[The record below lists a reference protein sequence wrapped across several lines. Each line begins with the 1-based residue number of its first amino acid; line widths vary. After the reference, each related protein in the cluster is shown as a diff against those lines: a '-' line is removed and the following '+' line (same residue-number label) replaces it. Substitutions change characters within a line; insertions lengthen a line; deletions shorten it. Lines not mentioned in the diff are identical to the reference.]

1 MEEREELCIALVI
14 LNEAEVPSTQ
24 QKILALAHYARYRY
38 VDTLTDK
45 QREALTFIRML
56 PKGMY
61 VKGVGAWGKLAADS
75 DPVYI
80 IDC

>member
-1 MEEREELCIALVI
+1 MEEREELCIALI
-14 LNEAEVPSTQ
+14 MLNEAEVPSTQ
-24 QKILALAHYARYRY
+24 YDIFVLAHYAVYRY
-38 VDTLTDK
+38 VATLTNK
-45 QREALTFIRML
+45 QREALMFIRML